1 MNMYYHLV
9 SFSFLFFFSILET
22 ILNKK
27 KEHYTW
33 SSNSAMESR
42 KFFLAT
48 TGPQIFLGIY
58 ASAYLTFHPLLEGV
72 LA

>member
-1 MNMYYHLV
+1 
-9 SFSFLFFFSILET
+9 
-22 ILNKK
+22 
-27 KEHYTW
+27 
-33 SSNSAMESR
+33 MESR
-42 KFFLAT
+42 KVFLAT